1 MTFSDRF
8 SAVQLDVLK
17 EVGNIGAG
25 HAATALSHLLERKI
39 EMFVPSVQ
47 LADFDEVV
55 ELSGSSEEV
64 VVSVYL
70 KIEGDAPGGMFF
82 ILPPAQAERF
92 VRIMTGDASFTIHNS
107 NSMEIGVS
115 ALKELGN
122 ILSGSYLTALSDF
135 TQLTLYPSVPSLNMD
150 MAGAILSFGLLEL
163 SLVSDQGIV
172 IETCLTDPSDESKE
186 SVEGHFFL
194 FPDPDSYDTLFKAL
208 GVSDYD

>member
-1 MTFSDRF
+1 MTFIDRF

-25 HAATALSHLLERKI
+25 HAATALSYLLERKI
-39 EMFVPSVQ
+39 GMFVPSVQ

-55 ELSGSSEEV
+55 ELSGSAEEV
-64 VVSVYL
+64 VVSVFL

-82 ILPPAQAERF
+82 ILSPPQAESF
-92 VRIMTGDASFTIHNS
+92 VRIMTGDASFTIHNPK
-107 NSMEIGVS
+107 SMGIGVS

-122 ILSGSYLTALSDF
+122 ILAGSYLTALSDL
-135 TQLTLYPSVPSLNMD
+135 TQLTLYPSVPSLNID

-172 IETCLTDPSDESKE
+172 IETCLTDPSNETKE

-208 GVSDYD
+208 GVSAYD